1 LDIEKPADY
10 MDRLIMDAS
19 SVNFPRWGDDVP
31 FTVAE
36 IHDGKE
42 VVAYPDQ
49 AINQTN
55 KIDGQ
60 QHLYPCN
67 QLLIL

>member
-1 LDIEKPADY
+1 
-10 MDRLIMDAS
+10 MDGLIMDAS
-19 SVNFPRWGDDVP
+19 SSTFQDGVTMSHSQLPKSMM
-31 FTVAE
+31 
-36 IHDGKE
+36 GKE

-55 KIDGQ
+55 KNDGQ
-60 QHLYPCN
+60 QHSYPCN